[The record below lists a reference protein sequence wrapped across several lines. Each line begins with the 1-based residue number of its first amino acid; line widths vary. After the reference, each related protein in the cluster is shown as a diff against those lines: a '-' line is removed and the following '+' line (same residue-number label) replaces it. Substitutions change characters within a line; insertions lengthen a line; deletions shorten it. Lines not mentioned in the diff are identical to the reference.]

1 MSPYREAYSAGLR
14 AKVVQQLLGPAAK
27 TLTSV
32 SKDTGIPPCTLYRWR
47 REATLQRVPTA
58 NDEDDDDAGAPKTTW
73 TSAQKLMLVL
83 QASSIPATELGEFLR
98 RKGLHEAQLRAWR
111 EQALAGLDEER
122 ERRAGGD
129 GRRIR
134 ELERELQRKDRALAE
149 AAALLLL
156 KKKVLEIWGDG
167 DDDTEK
173 KNEP

>member
-1 MSPYREAYSAGLR
+1 MSGYRHAYSAGLR
-14 AKVVQQLLGPAAK
+14 AKVVQQLLGPTAK

-32 SKDTGIPPCTLYRWR
+32 SKDTGIPTCTLYRWR
-47 REATLQRVPTA
+47 REATLQKVPSSS
-58 NDEDDDDAGAPKTTW
+58 DDDEEDVGEAKAW
-73 TSAQKLMLVL
+73 SSAQKLMLVL
-83 QASSIPATELGEFLR
+83 EASSIPATELGDFLR

-134 ELERELQRKDRALAE
+134 ELERELARKDKALAE
-149 AAALLLL
+149 AAALILL

-167 DDDTEK
+167 
-173 KNEP
+173 